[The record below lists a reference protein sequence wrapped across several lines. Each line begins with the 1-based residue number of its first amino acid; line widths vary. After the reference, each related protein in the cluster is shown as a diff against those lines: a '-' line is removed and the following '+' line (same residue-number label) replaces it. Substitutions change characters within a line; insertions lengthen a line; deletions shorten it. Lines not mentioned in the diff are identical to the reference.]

1 MSRMKLY
8 AFGLLMV
15 GFGTFGM
22 LATPRQGAAAIGDD
36 QAAQVQGGQYC
47 SQFLIGMGGCGQS
60 AGQGLNCP
68 TTGLLYRVNYPGTG
82 APGTTQFAG
91 YCSINGSSCG
101 VYENF
106 NPCN

>member
-22 LATPRQGAAAIGDD
+22 LATPREGAAAIGDD

-47 SQFLIGMGGCGQS
+47 SQFLVGMPGCGQS
-60 AGQGLNCP
+60 AGQGWDCP
-68 TTGLLYRVNYPGTG
+68 ATNNIFRVYYPGTG
-82 APGTTQFAG
+82 APGTSSLAG
-91 YCSINGSSCG
+91 YCVIHGSSCG